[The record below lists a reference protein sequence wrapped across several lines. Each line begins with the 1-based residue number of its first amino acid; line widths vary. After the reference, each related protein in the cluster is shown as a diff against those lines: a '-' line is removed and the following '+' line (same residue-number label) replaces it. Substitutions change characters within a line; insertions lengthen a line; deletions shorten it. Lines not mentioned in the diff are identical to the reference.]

1 MCQLLTWSA
10 PGSQTASARGT
21 IPPLTVSSSP
31 TLLLPWALMSSP
43 SRCFWGLP
51 ESTHSSLQLPPLAER
66 SHYCLP
72 EPLWGPYWL
81 SESLKEAACSQS
93 PESSKDLS
101 IGRGGTM
108 YALSES
114 LCCSLLNQF
123 MTLSAK
129 GIGYLSLPRASQD
142 MSP

>member
-51 ESTHSSLQLPPLAER
+51 ESTHSSLQLPPLARR
-66 SHYCLP
+66 SHHCPP

-81 SESLKEAACSQS
+81 SGSLKQQPAARAEGSR
-93 PESSKDLS
+93 DLS

-108 YALSES
+108 YTLSES